1 MEEGIVIGGVV
12 ILGGLALAS
21 GMVDNVIGM
30 PGASGGSGGY
40 ISQVPLGLAPSKKEG
55 TGATEPVM
63 IKLPEEHVEFPAP
76 APVTFNLGGMPTPRY
91 IGGGGGGSKKY
102 VHETSLMKSIRT
114 TGKVPTISLPSPSYP
129 SAPAPSD
136 VVGSKKVATTTRLT
150 APSAPAGTHVRT
162 TYAAPTP
169 RSFQSPYISAP
180 TPTPTAKK
188 TTHRPSRSIWSRLS
202 SVFSGI
208 FGRR

>member
-21 GMVDNVIGM
+21 GMEDNVMGM
-30 PGASGGSGGY
+30 PGAGGGSGGY
-40 ISQVPLGLAPSKKEG
+40 ISQVPLGLAPSKKDVK
-55 TGATEPVM
+55 TGEPEPLM

-91 IGGGGGGSKKY
+91 IGGGGGGGSKKY

-114 TGKVPTISLPSPSYP
+114 TGKVPTVSLPSPSYP
-129 SAPAPSD
+129 SAPAPKS

-150 APSAPAGTHVRT
+150 APSAPASTHVRT
-162 TYAAPTP
+162 TYAEPTP

-180 TPTPTAKK
+180 TSKK
-188 TTHRPSRSIWSRLS
+188 NTHTPSRSIWSRLS